1 MTYAAAHARP
11 DGDSTV
17 ARLAL
22 TAAEYGFDGLV
33 VRNHGDAPADYDPD
47 ALREAAG
54 IDVVT
59 GVEVRAD
66 DPSRASGFVGDH
78 RPDHAVVAVHGG
90 EPALNRFAVEQPA
103 VDVLAHPMAGDG
115 DLNHVLATAAA
126 DNGVRLE
133 VDLGPILRHSGG
145 ARVRA
150 ISKRRKLRE
159 LIEHDDV
166 PYVISGD
173 AASHLELRA
182 PRELVAVCERL
193 GFDAAAAEAGLVE
206 WERLA
211 ERNRERQSDR
221 FVEPGVRRGTHD
233 ERE

>member
-1 MTYAAAHARP
+1 
-11 DGDSTV
+11 
-17 ARLAL
+17 
-22 TAAEYGFDGLV
+22 
-33 VRNHGDAPADYDPD
+33 
-47 ALREAAG
+47 
-54 IDVVT
+54 
-59 GVEVRAD
+59 
-66 DPSRASGFVGDH
+66 
-78 RPDHAVVAVHGG
+78 
-90 EPALNRFAVEQPA
+90 
-103 VDVLAHPMAGDG
+103 
-115 DLNHVLATAAA
+115 
-126 DNGVRLE
+126 
-133 VDLGPILRHSGG
+133 
-145 ARVRA
+145 VRA